1 MYDIKMTVSYSSGN
15 NPGEEQNQLFKSWAG
30 LNETT

>member
-1 MYDIKMTVSYSSGN
+1 MTVSYSPGN
-15 NPGEEQNQLFKSWAG
+15 NPGEEQKQLFKSWAG